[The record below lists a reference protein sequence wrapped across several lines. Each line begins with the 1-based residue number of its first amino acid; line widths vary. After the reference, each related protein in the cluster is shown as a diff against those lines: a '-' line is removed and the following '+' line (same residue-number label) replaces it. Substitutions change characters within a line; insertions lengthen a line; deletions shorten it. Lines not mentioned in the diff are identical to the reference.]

1 MEAQEL
7 VERYGDMVWRLA
19 LARTGRRQDAEDLFQ
34 EVFLRCV
41 KYAPTLKSP
50 EHAKAWLLRC
60 TIHRSNSLWSDLL
73 RRPTVSLEEELSTAA
88 AVDEEAASVYAAVMA
103 LSKPYRTAIHL
114 HYYEGLSVAE
124 IAALSGRAEG
134 TVKSWLHR
142 GRAMLKGALEDE
154 VS

>member
-7 VERYGDMVWRLA
+7 VEQYGDMVWRLA

-41 KYAPTLKSP
+41 KYAHTLESP
-50 EHAKAWLLRC
+50 AHAKAWLLRC

-73 RRPTVSLEEELSTAA
+73 RRPTVPLEEGLSTAA
-88 AVDEEAASVYAAVMA
+88 MDEEAASVYAAVMA
-103 LSKPYRTAIHL
+103 LAKPYRTAIHL

-124 IAALSGRAEG
+124 IAALTGKAEG

>member
-34 EVFLRCV
+34 EVFLRGV
-41 KYAPTLKSP
+41 KYAHTLESP

-60 TIHRSNSLWSDLL
+60 TIQRSNSLWSDLL
-73 RRPTVSLEEELSTAA
+73 RRPTVPLEEETS
-88 AVDEEAASVYAAVMA
+88 AVLDEGESQVYAAVMA
-103 LSKPYRTAIHL
+103 LAKPYRTAIHL

-124 IAALSGRAEG
+124 IAKLSGKKEG

-154 VS
+154 IP

>member
-34 EVFLRCV
+34 EVFLRGV
-41 KYAPTLKSP
+41 KYAHTLESP

-73 RRPTVSLEEELSTAA
+73 RRPTVSLEEETAA
-88 AVDEEAASVYAAVMA
+88 AMDEAAAQVYAAVMA
-103 LSKPYRTAIHL
+103 LRKPYRTAIHL

-124 IAALSGRAEG
+124 IARLSGRAEG

-142 GRAMLKGALEDE
+142 GRTMLKGALEDE

>member
-1 MEAQEL
+1 MEAEEL

-34 EVFLRCV
+34 EVFLRGV
-41 KYAPTLKSP
+41 KYARTLESP

-60 TIHRSNSLWSDLL
+60 TIQRSNSLWSDLR
-73 RRPTVSLEEELSTAA
+73 RRPTVPLEEETS
-88 AVDEEAASVYAAVMA
+88 AVMDEEEFQVYAAVMA
-103 LSKPYRTAIHL
+103 LAKPYRTAIHL

-124 IAALSGRAEG
+124 IAKLSGKKEG

-154 VS
+154 IP

>member
-41 KYAPTLKSP
+41 KYAPTLQSP

-73 RRPTVSLEEELSTAA
+73 RRPTVPLEEETAA
-88 AVDEEAASVYAAVMA
+88 EIDEEAAQVYAAVMA
-103 LSKPYRTAIHL
+103 LRKPYRTAIHL

-124 IAALSGRAEG
+124 IARLSGKTEG